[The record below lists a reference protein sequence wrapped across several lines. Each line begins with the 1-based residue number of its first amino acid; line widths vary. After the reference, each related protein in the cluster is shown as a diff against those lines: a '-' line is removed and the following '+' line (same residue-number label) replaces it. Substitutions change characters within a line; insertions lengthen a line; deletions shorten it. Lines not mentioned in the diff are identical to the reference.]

1 MVSMAL
7 CEEGLNMQ
15 SPYRAE
21 IEHIHERLRAERLSA
36 ELRRMAAVYGRPG
49 GLARQAARPL
59 ARVLLRLGA
68 RLLCYANAER
78 APMVATGWAGAR
90 WS

>member
-1 MVSMAL
+1 
-7 CEEGLNMQ
+7 MQ
-15 SPYRAE
+15 SRIELE
-21 IEHIHERLRAERLSA
+21 IEHIHERLRAERASA
-36 ELRRMAAVYGRPG
+36 ERRRMAAVYGRPG

-78 APMVATGWAGAR
+78 APIGATGPRGRAVELN
-90 WS
+90 